1 MKIVP
6 FFSLIL
12 VILLMSACGGGGSA
26 GHEENDETFENAE
39 EARYAKEGRPFAQAV
54 AKQDFDAAYAMLSS
68 HARSRMTSAE
78 FKAIHLKAHADFFVP
93 LAADK
98 AYVVETDSHI
108 LSGEV
113 DPAGDRTDQA
123 IDRISIE
130 RYVGDVPDNVPKFIR
145 RAALAA
151 PFYDK
156 DKDDVDARAC
166 YLTFLLVE
174 DEGKLKVAHF
184 FYRWHDMLD

>member
-6 FFSLIL
+6 SIALFF
-12 VILLMSACGGGGSA
+12 VMLLMSACGGGESA
-26 GHEENDETFENAE
+26 ADDENFENAE
-39 EARYAKEGRPFAQAV
+39 EARYAKEGRPFAQAI
-54 AKQDFDAAYAMLSS
+54 AKQDFAAAYAMLSS
-68 HARSRMTSAE
+68 HAKARMSLAE
-78 FKAIHLKAHADFFVP
+78 FKAFHIEAHAEYFVP
-93 LAADK
+93 FAADK

-113 DPAGDRTDQA
+113 DPTGDRTDQA

-130 RYVGDVPDNVPKFIR
+130 RYVDDVPDNVPKFIR

-156 DKDDVDARAC
+156 DKNDLDARAC

>member
-6 FFSLIL
+6 FLGLLF
-12 VILLMSACGGGGSA
+12 VMLLMSACGGGESVA
-26 GHEENDETFENAE
+26 DDETFENPE
-39 EARYAKEGRPFAQAV
+39 EARYAKEGRPFAMAIF
-54 AKQDFDAAYAMLSS
+54 KQDFAAAYAMLSS
-68 HARSRMTSAE
+68 HAKARMSPEE
-78 FKAIHLKAHADFFVP
+78 FKAFHVEAHEEHFVP
-93 LAADK
+93 FAADK

-130 RYVGDVPDNVPKFIR
+130 RYVGEVPDDVPKFIR